1 MTKSKIYLGI
11 DGGATKMMA
20 QSIQISD
27 QSKLASYN
35 AFNYEISYE
44 QMPGWNNNFQP
55 LHISIQKELKQSK
68 DLKISLNEKQQGK
81 IIIDTVQTCYQQALK
96 KNQKISGVGLCFPG
110 LKNDDEDG
118 TILLVNGPRIPD
130 FVDQLKKKNIPINQI
145 YNDSVCCLIGE
156 IKGLSGSLR
165 DISNGIYIGGG
176 TGIADGLIINGKIA
190 DFNKDN
196 NLKRSWELTLP
207 TGNSVES
214 SLAPKYLINTF
225 NRMENY
231 DPITSL
237 EELIIL
243 AEKGNQSADR
253 LLTQAV
259 EAIRILVTNRVKYI
273 GEKTNKNCQKIVIGQ
288 RLAIALSLQNGKN
301 TFMKKIHS
309 SLNHDIPITLSK
321 DRRTAALGAAWKKA
335 CS

>member
-81 IIIDTVQTCYQQALK
+81 IIIDTVQTCYRQALK

-130 FVDQLKKKNIPINQI
+130 FVDQLKKRIFL
-145 YNDSVCCLIGE
+145 LIKYITILFAVLLGKL
-156 IKGLSGSLR
+156 KGYLALYV
-165 DISNGIYIGGG
+165 ILVMEYI
-176 TGIADGLIINGKIA
+176 
-190 DFNKDN
+190 
-196 NLKRSWELTLP
+196 
-207 TGNSVES
+207 SVE
-214 SLAPKYLINTF
+214 
-225 NRMENY
+225 E
-231 DPITSL
+231 
-237 EELIIL
+237 
-243 AEKGNQSADR
+243 Q
-253 LLTQAV
+253 V
-259 EAIRILVTNRVKYI
+259 
-273 GEKTNKNCQKIVIGQ
+273 
-288 RLAIALSLQNGKN
+288 LQ
-301 TFMKKIHS
+301 
-309 SLNHDIPITLSK
+309 
-321 DRRTAALGAAWKKA
+321 TA
-335 CS
+335 